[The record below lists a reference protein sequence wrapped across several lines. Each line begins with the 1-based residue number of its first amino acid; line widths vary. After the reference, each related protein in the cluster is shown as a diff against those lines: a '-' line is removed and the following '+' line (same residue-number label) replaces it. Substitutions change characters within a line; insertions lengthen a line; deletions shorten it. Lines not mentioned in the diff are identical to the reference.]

1 MAGEMILSGL
11 LDPVDPV
18 GVPDLI
24 LDHLVRIGFIVDY
37 DELGR
42 PVLRSP
48 EGKENLRALHREAR
62 RLALLPRLGWIRW
75 AWMRFSA
82 FFARGEWIVPER
94 IRPVLV
100 EITERWHAD
109 LARLAR
115 LLWSS
120 TPYSKGFGRRL
131 GFLLLDEGNRGPLGN
146 PLLIGILLLQSP
158 PITLSPRDRFFQY
171 PPGQKVDKINT
182 TADVHSLMA
191 VPPYNDLLGGK
202 LVAYAAASNE
212 VREAY
217 RRKYAGRRTEI
228 EGRVLPADLVALT
241 AVSAFGRSSLYNRL
255 RYRDGPIAISLGYA
269 AGYGVFHLE
278 PFYPFFRALLESRG
292 ISTRGGF
299 DAGPRVKWQICVRAL
314 EALGLSRTLINHSVP
329 REVFL
334 FPLAHNLKDFM
345 EGRAEE
351 PLYRDLPFRD
361 LAAYWHER
369 WLLPRAE
376 RVDRWRSWEPE
387 GLLAQVFPTDADGA
401 FPSGQG

>member
-1 MAGEMILSGL
+1 MEAVLQASGDGGALLWEWSCALYRRSLLVDHHHHPIRGQRAETVQEAAHAPPAVGEL
-11 LDPVDPV
+11 
-18 GVPDLI
+18 
-24 LDHLVRIGFIVDY
+24 
-37 DELGR
+37 
-42 PVLRSP
+42 
-48 EGKENLRALHREAR
+48 LRALDEIGGAVYDDKGDDD
-62 RLALLPRLGWIRW
+62 LP
-75 AWMRFSA
+75 
-82 FFARGEWIVPER
+82 
-94 IRPVLV
+94 
-100 EITERWHAD
+100 
-109 LARLAR
+109 
-115 LLWSS
+115 
-120 TPYSKGFGRRL
+120 
-131 GFLLLDEGNRGPLGN
+131 
-146 PLLIGILLLQSP
+146 LIGILLLQSP

-387 GLLAQVFPTDADGA
+387 GLLDQVFPTDADGA
-401 FPSGQG
+401 SPAFPSGQG